1 VNANEAP
8 DGDPS
13 LHLVPPDARGAPKAD
28 ATATPTDE
36 PTSGRRTDE
45 RDQAA
50 IELMVRVARGDEQA
64 FEALFRLF
72 SPTVL
77 GIVRRVLRD
86 PAQSEEVTQ
95 EVFVEV
101 WRTATRF
108 DGERGSAASYIATL
122 AHRRAVDRVRS
133 EQAHTNRQ
141 DRVAAENTV
150 IELDQV
156 EGPVLDDAETE
167 LVGRRVRGALE
178 TLTELQREAIELAY
192 YRGYSYPQV
201 AQLLDVPL
209 GTVKTRIRDGMIRL
223 RDQLGVNA

>member
-13 LHLVPPDARGAPKAD
+13 LHLVDPGARGAPQAD
-28 ATATPTDE
+28 PTGE
-36 PTSGRRTDE
+36 PAAPRRTDDHE
-45 RDQAA
+45 RAA
-50 IELMVRVARGDEQA
+50 IELMGRVARGDEAA
-64 FEALFRLF
+64 FEDLFRLF
-72 SPTVL
+72 SSTVL

-95 EVFVEV
+95 EVFVEI

-108 DGERGSAASYIATL
+108 DAERGAVASYIATL

-133 EQAHTNRQ
+133 EQAHSNRQ
-141 DRVAAENTV
+141 ERVAAETPT
-150 IELDQV
+150 IGLDLV
-156 EGPVLDDAETE
+156 EGTVLDGVESD
-167 LVGRRVRGALE
+167 LIGRRVRSAVE
-178 TLTELQREAIELAY
+178 SLTGLQREAIELAY

>member
-1 VNANEAP
+1 MNANEAP
-8 DGDPS
+8 NGDPS
-13 LHLVPPDARGAPKAD
+13 LHLVNPEARGAPTEE
-28 ATATPTDE
+28 ATGDPAAL
-36 PTSGRRTDE
+36 RRPDE
-45 RDQAA
+45 REQAA
-50 IELMVRVARGDEQA
+50 IELMARVARGDEKA
-64 FEALFRLF
+64 FEDLFRLF

-108 DGERGSAASYIATL
+108 DAQRGAVGSYISTL

-141 DRVAAENTV
+141 DKVASETST
-150 IELDQV
+150 IGLDLV
-156 EGPVLDDAETE
+156 EGTVLDEVESD
-167 LVGRRVRGALE
+167 LIGRRVRSALE

>member
-1 VNANEAP
+1 VNTTDAP

-13 LHLVPPDARGAPKAD
+13 LHLVDPEARGAPKAE
-28 ATATPTDE
+28 AIGNRPAP
-36 PTSGRRTDE
+36 RRPDDRE
-45 RDQAA
+45 HAA
-50 IELMVRVARGDEQA
+50 IELMGRVARGDEQA
-64 FEALFRLF
+64 FEDLFRLF

-108 DGERGSAASYIATL
+108 DAQRGAVASYIATL

-141 DRVAAENTV
+141 ERIAADAT
-150 IELDQV
+150 IIGIDLV
-156 EGPVLDDAETE
+156 EGVVLDGVESD
-167 LVGRRVRGALE
+167 LVGRQVRSALE
-178 TLTELQREAIELAY
+178 SLTELQRQAIELAY